1 MTNHMNF
8 VLVMTQGKLDD
19 TGLQKVNKHKSHF
32 HDRQKSKT
40 KMTTL
45 QIWELSEFYA
55 WKLRTNFY
63 QPNLYC
69 CRLGEREEEV

>member
-32 HDRQKSKT
+32 HDKSPKQK
-40 KMTTL
+40 
-45 QIWELSEFYA
+45 
-55 WKLRTNFY
+55 
-63 QPNLYC
+63 
-69 CRLGEREEEV
+69 